1 MGFEHTKERDKRVA
15 QKYLKNNQNKGY
27 FLDFIQ
33 LTKSE
38 QVRALELMDVNYLL
52 SLVGQEICKET
63 IADWA
68 KNLDRCKEL
77 LKLGFSI
84 ELKDSH
90 TPIERLRMILKRL
103 GYRIESVGRLGSRDN
118 RHRYYR
124 IVDTVED
131 SHQKQIFLNWNLLA
145 SEPLQWEERAA

>member
-1 MGFEHTKERDKRVA
+1 
-15 QKYLKNNQNKGY
+15 
-27 FLDFIQ
+27 
-33 LTKSE
+33 
-38 QVRALELMDVNYLL
+38 MDVNYLL

-68 KNLDRCKEL
+68 KNLDRCRDI

-90 TPIERLRMILKRL
+90 TPIERLRMIIKRL
-103 GYRIESVGRLGSRDN
+103 GYRIESVGRLGSRDH
-118 RHRYYR
+118 RQRYYR

-131 SHQKQIFLNWNLLA
+131 SLQKQIFLNWNRLA
-145 SEPLQWEERAA
+145 SEPLQWEEQAA